1 VGCRCAGDGRGL
13 SRGRRV
19 IDVLVDADVLG
30 RRRTGDETY
39 VENLLRELPTAAP
52 DLRFTAVTRNPER
65 VPSGV
70 EPLELRTGS
79 QKLRMAWQLPRLL
92 RRVRPRVGHY
102 QHALPLRPVGATVLT
117 VHDLSFEREPELMPR
132 GDRRIFKA
140 VVPRSARKAD
150 RVIAVSDRTKEDLI
164 ELYDLPAAKIAVIPH
179 GVDRAF
185 RPGEDDGH
193 GYLLF
198 VGAVQRRKDPRAA
211 LEAAQELRMPLV
223 VVGPEKEDALAREL
237 RRLGAD
243 LRGYVEKAELA
254 ALYRGAACLVV
265 PSRYEGFGL
274 PVLEAMASGTPVVAA
289 PDPALVEVAGDAAV
303 FADQGD
309 LSGAILHALDRR
321 SELRAA
327 GLLRAS
333 QFSWAEAARRTV
345 DVYRKLL

>member
-1 VGCRCAGDGRGL
+1 
-13 SRGRRV
+13 V
-19 IDVLVDADVLG
+19 IDVLLDADVLG
-30 RRRTGDETY
+30 RQRTGDETY
-39 VENLLRELPTAAP
+39 VENLLRELPAAAP
-52 DLRFTAVTRNPER
+52 DLRFAAVTRNPSR
-65 VPSGV
+65 VPQGLEV
-70 EPLELRTGS
+70 LELPAGS
-79 QKLRMAWQLPRLL
+79 QKLRMAWKLPRLL
-92 RRVRPRVGHY
+92 RRARPRLGHY
-102 QHALPLRPVGATVLT
+102 QHALPLRPVGASVVT
-117 VHDLSFEREPELMPR
+117 VHDLAFEREPDLMPR
-132 GDRRIFKA
+132 ADRLVFKA
-140 VVPRSARKAD
+140 VVPRSARRAD
-150 RVIAVSDRTKEDLI
+150 HVIAVSDRTRDDLM
-164 ELYDLPAAKIAVIPH
+164 ELYDVPEQKISVIPH
-179 GVDRAF
+179 GVDPAF
-185 RPGEDDGH
+185 TPGTNDAE

-223 VVGPEKEDALAREL
+223 VVGPEKEAALAREL

-243 LRGYVEKAELA
+243 LRGYVEKPELAEL
-254 ALYRGAACLVV
+254 YREAACLVV

-303 FADQGD
+303 YADQGD

-345 DVYRKLL
+345 EVYRRLL